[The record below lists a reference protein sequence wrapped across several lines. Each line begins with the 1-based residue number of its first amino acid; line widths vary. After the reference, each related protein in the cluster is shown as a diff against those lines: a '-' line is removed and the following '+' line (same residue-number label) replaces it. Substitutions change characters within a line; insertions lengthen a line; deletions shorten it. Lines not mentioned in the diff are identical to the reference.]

1 MHGTTFGGSPLSCRV
16 GLAVLKR
23 LDDKFL
29 EMVSEKGKYLVS
41 LLQAIKSPLIT
52 DIRGSGLMVGMD
64 LAIDPA
70 EFVERCR
77 DYNLLVITAGTKTIR
92 IVPPL
97 TITFE
102 ELKSGV
108 DIMTRVLKEMSSKA
122 RL

>member
-1 MHGTTFGGSPLSCRV
+1 
-16 GLAVLKR
+16 
-23 LDDKFL
+23 
-29 EMVSEKGKYLVS
+29 MVSEKGKYLVS